1 MIEALFLLFLIIN
14 EDLILISATDFP
26 PIGSHTD
33 QKKTLHPMLT
43 LGTDISR
50 SSCHDY
56 ILVSPEKY
64 LFREVKSVR
73 CGFDLRDWAHTSIG
87 LHRTFLVAITFLFD
101 LKSLYHSLPQTSQ
114 ANNLK
119 LIRTISLIVISILR
133 SQLTKLLS
141 FSYWPSISFFRS
153 SAALVI
159 TFLLCPH
166 DMLKQPARNA
176 FRFRQ
181 IPFLSYSSV
190 TDVFRFPVLDP
201 HSFSSIVL
209 V

>member
-14 EDLILISATDFP
+14 EDLILISATDFL

-114 ANNLK
+114 ATNLK
-119 LIRTISLIVISILR
+119 LIRNHIIDSNIHPQVSVDKIAFIQLLAFHLILPFISSPGNY
-133 SQLTKLLS
+133 
-141 FSYWPSISFFRS
+141 FPFMPS
-153 SAALVI
+153 
-159 TFLLCPH
+159 
-166 DMLKQPARNA
+166 
-176 FRFRQ
+176 
-181 IPFLSYSSV
+181 
-190 TDVFRFPVLDP
+190 
-201 HSFSSIVL
+201 
-209 V
+209 